1 MQDLISKLV
10 AEKQEYVEKVA
21 KINTKLMAGSLS
33 TKQNQLLIIEKDAFN
48 TLISVLDAR
57 ITDLTQTGQPVQ
69 PQNSKVVLFSEK
81 ITKTRNSYS
90 SKRSVSS

>member
-57 ITDLTQTGQPVQ
+57 TTDLTQTGQ
-69 PQNSKVVLFSEK
+69 
-81 ITKTRNSYS
+81 
-90 SKRSVSS
+90 SVKLTLASH

>member
-33 TKQNQLLIIEKDAFN
+33 TKQNQLLIIEKDE
-48 TLISVLDAR
+48 LIF
-57 ITDLTQTGQPVQ
+57 IE
-69 PQNSKVVLFSEK
+69 N
-81 ITKTRNSYS
+81 N
-90 SKRSVSS
+90 